1 MTNQLNPMRSSGLT
15 ATMLLCL
22 LAGCQSSG
30 RDQAG
35 RTSKPTPSFGLDYV
49 PRQSE
54 PPVEATRSSAGSDIR
69 KVSATDLDTDA
80 GAVPAKSSRKL
91 TRWLPG
97 SDKELPPR
105 KPLPLS
111 ESTAANIDDG
121 SDL

>member
-1 MTNQLNPMRSSGLT
+1 MTNQLNPTRPSGLV

-35 RTSKPTPSFGLDYV
+35 RTGKPTPSFGLDYV

-69 KVSATDLDTDA
+69 QVSATDLDTD
-80 GAVPAKSSRKL
+80 AVPAKSSRKL

-97 SDKELPPR
+97 SDKEPPPR